1 MIVENDV
8 TSSCILMLNT
18 LCEVKFS
25 LLSIKEVKKRTGVT
39 VRTLRY
45 YDQIGL
51 LLPAGKTE
59 GGHRLYGERELI
71 KLQEIQFLKSLGF
84 SLGEIKEMLSN
95 ERNWT
100 ECLQDQLT
108 FVSNEK
114 RKLEQM
120 EMTLQGLLNEIAID
134 GEVDLLK
141 VQHLIKLYTKDP
153 NSRDI
158 YRKQV
163 FNESEMELLRQ
174 LPNINRTDPDT
185 LEWVSLLAQVKK
197 HMDKG
202 PEAPQIQKIIRR
214 VFEKSEEAFGNNDEF
229 LEKVWRVRRSPEAS
243 EKAGFYPIEP
253 EVLDFLEAASDI
265 YLSKK
270 GDL

>member
-114 RKLEQM
+114 KKLEQM

-163 FNESEMELLRQ
+163 FNESEVELLRQ

-185 LEWVSLLAQVKK
+185 LEWISLLAQLKK

-202 PEAPQIQKIIRR
+202 PEAPQIKKSSDAYLKSRKKLLGITTNFWKRSGKSGSLRKHRKRPDFIRLNR
-214 VFEKSEEAFGNNDEF
+214 KCWIF
-229 LEKVWRVRRSPEAS
+229 LKRL
-243 EKAGFYPIEP
+243 PI
-253 EVLDFLEAASDI
+253 FI
-265 YLSKK
+265 
-270 GDL
+270 